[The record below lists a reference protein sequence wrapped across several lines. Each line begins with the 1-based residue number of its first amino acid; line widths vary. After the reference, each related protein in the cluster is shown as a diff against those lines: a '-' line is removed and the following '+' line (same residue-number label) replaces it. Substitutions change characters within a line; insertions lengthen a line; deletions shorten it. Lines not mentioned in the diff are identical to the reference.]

1 VRPHQKNWGRT
12 SLLLPQCAENPCYAT
27 GNNRLLRLLYRH
39 RNVLGRKRSVNR
51 SNLLLS
57 IQRSWLPRTYFF
69 NHYIVLFLNEFAST
83 VQMRIKFNFWLYF
96 HSLSFTTGHFYL
108 WVVCKNIYV
117 YIPVMSCFFPVNF
130 SSVFCDRVI
139 FLWGYT

>member
-1 VRPHQKNWGRT
+1 MEALVTPFYFRARAPPPKK
-12 SLLLPQCAENPCYAT
+12 LLLPRCAENPCYAT

-96 HSLSFTTGHFYL
+96 HTLSFTTGHFYL
-108 WVVCKNIYV
+108 WVVCKNIYLSL
-117 YIPVMSCFFPVNF
+117 IH
-130 SSVFCDRVI
+130 I
-139 FLWGYT
+139 